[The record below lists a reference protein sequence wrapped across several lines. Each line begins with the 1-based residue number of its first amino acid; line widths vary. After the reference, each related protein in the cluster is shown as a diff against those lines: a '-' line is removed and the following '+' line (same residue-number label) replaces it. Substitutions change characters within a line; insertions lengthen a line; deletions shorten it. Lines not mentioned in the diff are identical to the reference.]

1 MHRPLA
7 AFAVLTLLTSTAVAQ
22 QTPAADATTPA
33 PTAPA
38 AEPAAAAPAAD
49 APAAAA
55 PAAAAGEGAAA
66 KDGGA
71 AADDKA
77 AAPSV
82 GGGMAD
88 YGVADEA
95 VPVGSRMV
103 WAKYRQLKVIQ
114 KRAMVKEGRHAFS
127 LIGGVVP
134 NDDFFAYINAGLAYN
149 YYFSEDI
156 NLEVRGA
163 YTVPQKTSL
172 ESSLT
177 ASRPNGPGLLVRLPQ
192 TLNAHFSVAAMWN
205 LVHGKIGFF
214 DTSLTE
220 FDLGLTFG
228 VGALMTEI
236 QGKAK
241 EQNLKK
247 FDAQGNIGLTWN
259 FYMSQRWAFRMDYRQ
274 FFYPKEGG
282 GVSFPISATVG
293 LTFFSA
299 PIE

>member
-1 MHRPLA
+1 
-7 AFAVLTLLTSTAVAQ
+7 
-22 QTPAADATTPA
+22 
-33 PTAPA
+33 
-38 AEPAAAAPAAD
+38 
-49 APAAAA
+49 
-55 PAAAAGEGAAA
+55 
-66 KDGGA
+66 
-71 AADDKA
+71 
-77 AAPSV
+77 
-82 GGGMAD
+82 MAD

-95 VPVGSRMV
+95 VPVGSRML
-103 WAKYRQLKVIQ
+103 WARNRELKVIQ

-156 NLEVRGA
+156 NIEVRGA

-172 ESSLT
+172 EESLT

-192 TLNAHFSVAAMWN
+192 TLNAHLSVAAMWN
-205 LVHGKIGFF
+205 LIHGKIGFF

-220 FDLGLTFG
+220 FDVGLSFG
-228 VGALMTEI
+228 IGALMTEI
-236 QGKAK
+236 QGKAV

-247 FDAQGNIGLTWN
+247 YDAQGNIGLTWH
-259 FYMSQRWAFRMDYRQ
+259 FYMSQRWALRMDYRQ

-282 GVSFPISATVG
+282 GVSFPIAASVG
-293 LTFFSA
+293 LTFFTA